1 MKMSRAL
8 TTDSYNEDYIE
19 IEEWPV
25 NCFGWK
31 VLSFQNIVMLVEY
44 DKYLGSPQFKMII
57 LQP

>member
-25 NCFGWK
+25 NCFGLK
-31 VLSFQNIVMLVEY
+31 VLSFQNIVMLVE
-44 DKYLGSPQFKMII
+44 DKLPRLTSI
-57 LQP
+57 

>member
-25 NCFGWK
+25 NCFGLK
-31 VLSFQNIVMLVEY
+31 VLSFQNIVMLVE
-44 DKYLGSPQFKMII
+44 DKYLGSPQFKMIVP
-57 LQP
+57 QP